1 MLHLMLAP
9 DEFLEPESR
18 KEALDCEPTHRNQEA
33 RTDEAKLRFEP
44 TRAVRTFRDRRNA
57 ITATCGTWPG
67 ITASYRRDIDPVA
80 RCRFV
85 EPNALEPTKECL
97 AGTTGKRAAATGLDF
112 ARRLSD
118 KHCIGAARQ
127 RHDRQNVRSK
137 PALPA
142 RRQRSA
148 MISERALEFAQPN
161 GHVNR
166 YGGRHTPRSVTIA
179 DTSSAGVTSNAGL

>member
-1 MLHLMLAP
+1 MLDLMLAP
-9 DEFLEPESR
+9 DKFLERESR
-18 KEALDCEPTHRNQEA
+18 KEALDCQPTDRNQE
-33 RTDEAKLRFEP
+33 TWPDEAKLLFEP
-44 TRAVRTFRDRRNA
+44 ARAVPTFRDRRNA

-85 EPNALEPTKECL
+85 EPNALEPTKERL
-97 AGTTGKRAAATGLDF
+97 AGAAGERAAATGLDF
-112 ARRLSD
+112 AGRLSD
-118 KHCIGAARQ
+118 KHRVGAARQ
-127 RHDRQNVRSK
+127 RHDRQNIRSK
-137 PALPA
+137 PALSA

-166 YGGRHTPRSVTIA
+166 YGGRHTP
-179 DTSSAGVTSNAGL
+179 